1 MDISQLKPYRG
12 LHTSLIH
19 FDSGY
24 VFRISNWTQT
34 PTEFGSFSNLW
45 MVTGEDRRFLFADP
59 PASGKV
65 VCIYH
70 NFDDVVGA
78 KISVHHPSHSNL
90 TMSMNALDGTLVE
103 MTLLLATTV
112 PTRLLEGISHRT
124 PKSLA
129 SRDPMIRLADKLT
142 SAWVARGKSVTA
154 GYTDTGQ
161 PFFVG
166 KTDRLYL
173 IKDGN
178 ALLNGDSLG
187 SVCPPRRKVGFGEFE
202 AVPQAYV
209 IVGTLYLPYSRG
221 EQVVPAGG

>member
-45 MVTGEDRRFLFADP
+45 MVTGEDRRILFADP
-59 PASGKV
+59 PASGSV

-78 KISVHHPSHSNL
+78 RISVLQPSHSNL
-90 TMSMNALDGTLVE
+90 TMSMHALDGTLVE
-103 MTLLLATTV
+103 MTLHLADTF
-112 PTRLLEGISHRT
+112 PTRLLASISHSM

-129 SRDPMIRLADKLT
+129 SRDTMIRFANKLT
-142 SAWVARGKSVTA
+142 SSWVAKGKSVTA
-154 GYTDTGQ
+154 GHTDTGQ

-166 KTDRLYL
+166 ETDLLYL

-178 ALLNGDSLG
+178 AQLNGNSLG
-187 SVCPPRRKVGFGEFE
+187 RVCPPSRKVGFGEFE

-221 EQVVPAGG
+221 EHVVAAGG